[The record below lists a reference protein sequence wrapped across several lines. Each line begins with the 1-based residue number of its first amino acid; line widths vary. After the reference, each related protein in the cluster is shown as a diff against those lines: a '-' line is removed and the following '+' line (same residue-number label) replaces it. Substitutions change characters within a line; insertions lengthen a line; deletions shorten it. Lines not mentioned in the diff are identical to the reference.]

1 MTNKNDALKQALN
14 AENEQT
20 LTPAQIK
27 NKQLLKSNTEAHT
40 VKRDTKTAKI
50 NVLTYPWIKDGL
62 DEVATANMISRNH
75 LINIILAD
83 YVKGN
88 FQPTDEV
95 APINR
100 PLYKNHE

>member
-1 MTNKNDALKQALN
+1 MATKTDALKQALN
-14 AENEQT
+14 AESEQT
-20 LTPAQIK
+20 PTPAQLK
-27 NKQLLKSNTEAHT
+27 LKQGLKSNTEAHA
-40 VKRDTKTAKI
+40 VKKDTKTAKI

-62 DEVATANMISRNH
+62 DEVATVNMISRNH

-95 APINR
+95 APMNR
-100 PLYKNHE
+100 PLYENHD